1 MQSSHASTCVFKLV
15 APTVRSTSLRP
26 SVRPSVPP
34 SVEKCASHA
43 YYPRTWTR
51 VRGHTYTRGKR
62 RRGRWRRKG
71 VRGVHKPACIQI
83 KLPEKLLISG
93 PIATGPFISG
103 PRASLSARNSLNIGR
118 PLTCQKPPPRIPDS
132 VDDLEIRGGSGGR
145 EKGEGVI

>member
-26 SVRPSVPP
+26 SVRPSVRSP
-34 SVEKCASHA
+34 E
-43 YYPRTWTR
+43 RREMRLTR
-51 VRGHTYTRGKR
+51 VLSAYLCVATRTREEEEG
-62 RRGRWRRKG
+62 RRKG

-103 PRASLSARNSLNIGR
+103 PRASLSARITL
-118 PLTCQKPPPRIPDS
+118 
-132 VDDLEIRGGSGGR
+132 
-145 EKGEGVI
+145 

>member
-1 MQSSHASTCVFKLV
+1 M
-15 APTVRSTSLRP
+15 
-26 SVRPSVPP
+26 
-34 SVEKCASHA
+34 
-43 YYPRTWTR
+43 
-51 VRGHTYTRGKR
+51 RGYTYTRGGGGGEK
-62 RRGRWRRKG
+62 GRRKG